1 VQKREQRSSPDT
13 VPTLFSRSAHTT
25 KFPFPI
31 SFLKK
36 QTGLVR
42 TGVAPDH
49 PEVKQVTADFETVA
63 TDPRFSFLGNV
74 RVGTDVSVA
83 ELRALYDGVILAYGA
98 SSDRGM
104 GIPGEELNNVCSAR
118 AFVNWYNGHPD
129 FRNFAPN
136 LEAEDVVIIGQGN
149 VAIDCARVLC
159 KTPAELAET
168 DIAAHAFDALARS
181 KVKRVHVVGRRGH
194 VQAAMTMKELREVT
208 RLADC
213 SFHVSSEELAR
224 GRTAA
229 SMTETETARAK
240 KRMDALLAEQA
251 KLDGSGDSAKKSKQL
266 FLRFLLQPHSCLPSA
281 TDAKSVGSFD
291 FDVTALEGE
300 AEKQSAKVS
309 GKKETIKAGMVL
321 KSIGYKSMPLPGV
334 PFDDRRAVVRNVK
347 GRVVKDAAGEEP
359 EVGLYCAGWL
369 KRGPTGIVG
378 TNITDARETVACLL
392 EDHAAGRL
400 PVRNTVSSSSSRSAL
415 ANLRDMLVSKGMKRE
430 HLVPWEGWRRLDELE
445 LAAGKEKGK
454 SREKFVVV
462 ADMLKEVEKVQAK
475 EVV

>member
-1 VQKREQRSSPDT
+1 MFFFLLLMHSSQLSCSPHIFFT
-13 VPTLFSRSAHTT
+13 Y
-25 KFPFPI
+25 
-31 SFLKK
+31 SFLNT
-36 QTGLVR
+36 TGLVR

-83 ELRALYDGVILAYGA
+83 ELRTLYDGVILAYGA

-136 LEAEDVVIIGQGN
+136 LDAEDVVIIGQGN

-159 KTPAELAET
+159 KTPAELADT
-168 DIAAHAFDALARS
+168 DIASHAFDALSRS

-213 SFHVSSEELAR
+213 SFHVSTEELAR

-251 KLDGSGDSAKKSKQL
+251 KLEAAAAPKRSRQL

-281 TDAKSVGSFD
+281 TDAKSVGSFA

-300 AEKQSAKVS
+300 ADKQSAKVS
-309 GKKETIKAGMVL
+309 GKKETIQAGLVL

-347 GRVVKDAAGEEP
+347 GRVVNDAAGDEP
-359 EVGLYCAGWL
+359 EAGLYCAGWL

-392 EDHAAGRL
+392 EDRAAGRL
-400 PVRNTVSSSSSRSAL
+400 PARNRSSSSPSAL
-415 ANLRDMLVSKGMKRE
+415 AIFRGMLVSKGMKRE

-445 LAAGKEKGK
+445 LKAGKEKGK

-462 ADMLKEVEKVQAK
+462 ADMLNEVEKIEMK
-475 EVV
+475 EVA